1 MQGFLEGKGLAGNVP
16 IFMSAQESGMG
27 QLGQKGDAIPQ

>member
-1 MQGFLEGKGLAGNVP
+1 MQGFLEGKELAGNVP

-27 QLGQKGDAIPQ
+27 LKGDAIPQ

>member
-27 QLGQKGDAIPQ
+27 LKGDAIPQ